1 MANTVFIIDE
11 RNTAHLMETHRR
23 NEDMAFCDLAE
34 RIERP
39 IEVCEW
45 GIAEMALNTAMRHF
59 TEREHCRVVEAY
71 A

>member
-1 MANTVFIIDE
+1 MANTTVFIIDE

-45 GIAEMALNTAMRHF
+45 GIAEMALDTAMRYF
-59 TEREHCRVVEAY
+59 TEREHCRKVETY
-71 A
+71 